1 MRIEDAG
8 GGEIRL
14 EMEEHEAELFRS
26 LLIEMQ
32 TFLEVGH
39 EKDPVT
45 ERLFPKAYE
54 GNGDEEKYRD
64 MTGDDLHNAK
74 RETVRQARDM
84 LGDLGAVN
92 VTLRSDHIDAWLMLL
107 TDLRLA
113 IGTRLEV
120 TEDTMA
126 AEIDP
131 DSPDAAALSVLH
143 WLGWIQESILERLF
157 PR

>member
-32 TFLEVGH
+32 TFLEVAH
-39 EKDPVT
+39 EADPVT

-54 GNGDEEKYRD
+54 GNGDEAKYRE
-64 MTGDDLHNAK
+64 MTETDLHAAK
-74 RETVRQARDM
+74 RETVREARDM
-84 LGDLGAVN
+84 LGELGAVN
-92 VTLRSDHIDAWLMLL
+92 VTLRSEQIEAWLRLL

-131 DSPDAAALSVLH
+131 NSPDAAALSVLH

-157 PR
+157 PK

>member
-1 MRIEDAG
+1 MRVEEAG

-32 TFLEVGH
+32 TFLEVAH
-39 EKDPVT
+39 EGDPVT

-64 MTGDDLHNAK
+64 MTEEDLYKAK

-84 LGDLGAVN
+84 LGELGAVN
-92 VTLRSDHIDAWLMLL
+92 VTLHSDQTDAWPQPLPRTRESHEAAGTAFRPWAIL
-107 TDLRLA
+107 TWKLT
-113 IGTRLEV
+113 GWK
-120 TEDTMA
+120 
-126 AEIDP
+126 DP
-131 DSPDAAALSVLH
+131 AVRD
-143 WLGWIQESILERLF
+143 
-157 PR
+157 

>member
-32 TFLEVGH
+32 AFLEVADKG
-39 EKDPVT
+39 DPVT
-45 ERLFPKAYE
+45 ERLFPKAYD

-64 MTGDDLHNAK
+64 MTEEDLHNAK

-84 LGDLGAVN
+84 LGELGAVN
-92 VTLRSDHIDAWLMLL
+92 VTLRSDQTDAWLRLL

-120 TEDTMA
+120 TDETMA
-126 AEIDP
+126 AEVDP

>member
-8 GGEIRL
+8 DGDVRL

-32 TFLEVGH
+32 TFLDVAH
-39 EKDPVT
+39 EADPVT
-45 ERLFPKAYE
+45 QRLFPKAYE
-54 GNGDEEKYRD
+54 GNGDEEKYRE
-64 MTGDDLHNAK
+64 MTADDLQKEK
-74 RETVRQARDM
+74 RETVRQARNM
-84 LGDLGAVN
+84 LGELGAVN
-92 VTLRSDHIDAWLMLL
+92 VTLRSDQIDSWLRLL

-120 TEDTMA
+120 TEDIMA
-126 AEIDP
+126 EDLDP
-131 DSPDAAALSVLH
+131 NSPDAAALSVLH

>member
-1 MRIEDAG
+1 
-8 GGEIRL
+8 
-14 EMEEHEAELFRS
+14 
-26 LLIEMQ
+26 MQ

-45 ERLFPKAYE
+45 ERLFPKAYD
-54 GNGDEEKYRD
+54 GNGDEEKYREL
-64 MTGDDLHNAK
+64 TESDLHNAK

-92 VTLRSDHIDAWLMLL
+92 VTLRANDIDAWLMLL

-126 AEIDP
+126 EEVDP